1 MTTGQGPHQAP
12 GELGAYALGLLSR
25 GEAAAVQRH
34 LSACAGC
41 GREAGELDDTAA
53 VLDGVPPEMF
63 LDGPPDGDL
72 VLQRTLRQLRAEAG
86 AIRET
91 RGERRRSQRP
101 RRGFALV
108 AAVIIGAAALL
119 GAGAVVGRATSPGPQ
134 VVAAPAGTRTI
145 DGTTGNV
152 RMAATVTPAAGWV
165 RLTATVSGIPAGERC
180 TLVVTSRDGTENAA
194 GSWLVSPAGEEGG
207 TLINGS
213 ALVAPADVLGV
224 TVRNQGGREFIT
236 VPV

>member
-1 MTTGQGPHQAP
+1 MTTGQGSHQAP

-25 GEAAAVQRH
+25 GEAAAVERH
-34 LSACAGC
+34 LAGCAGC
-41 GREAGELDDTAA
+41 RREAGELGDTASVFDH
-53 VLDGVPPEMF
+53 VLPEMF
-63 LDGPPDGDL
+63 LDGPPEGDL
-72 VLQRTLRQLRAEAG
+72 VLQRTLRQVRAEAG
-86 AIRET
+86 AVRET
-91 RGERRRSQRP
+91 RGERRRQQRP
-101 RRGFALV
+101 PRRFALV
-108 AAVIIGAAALL
+108 AAAVIGAATLL
-119 GAGAVVGRATSPGPQ
+119 GGGAVIGRATAPGPQ

-180 TLVVTSRDGTENAA
+180 TLVVTSRDGTENEA
-194 GSWLVSPAGEEGG
+194 GSWLVSPAGEVGG
-207 TLINGS
+207 TLVNGS